1 MLMDESQFLSENET
15 LIERGEG
22 TEYLWEIEYRYKI
35 YKEMLKNVPFGNE
48 L

>member
-22 TEYLWEIEYRYKI
+22 TEYL
-35 YKEMLKNVPFGNE
+35 
-48 L
+48 